1 MIRLP
6 LSSYLWPSA
15 LRSFR
20 KGSPAPQFQT
30 VSVVCVARVVRLGR
44 LCAAQVWGHVMLL
57 ATLGNIGSFT
67 VTGPQRPCFE
77 LLPACPGTDLTMH
90 DTSEMS
96 FSAEAP
102 SQDLQGCKALEMAW
116 DMKAWGGLGDVGGG
130 GGGNETRF
138 PLRAEGM
145 GVGWGSFQPQSQ
157 FKGRPG
163 IWQVQPRSS
172 AN

>member
-1 MIRLP
+1 
-6 LSSYLWPSA
+6 
-15 LRSFR
+15 
-20 KGSPAPQFQT
+20 
-30 VSVVCVARVVRLGR
+30 
-44 LCAAQVWGHVMLL
+44 MLL

-96 FSAEAP
+96 SSAEAP
-102 SQDLQGCKALEMAW
+102 SQDRQGYKALEMAW

-130 GGGNETRF
+130 GGQRNEISTPRW
-138 PLRAEGM
+138 LGKLQATE
-145 GVGWGSFQPQSQ
+145 SIQ
-157 FKGRPG
+157 GRPG